1 MLNVIIG
8 LLSGVISGMGIG
20 GGAILIPALI
30 FFQGVSQQVAQGINL
45 LYFLPTAFFSLLIHI
60 KNKTVDVK
68 TALIIGYSGMIG
80 AAGGAYLAT
89 RLIEGDLLR
98 KLFGG
103 FLLLIG
109 VYEIYKGIR
118 IGKGKKHRQG
128 FEKAE

>member
-1 MLNVIIG
+1 MLNVIVG

-68 TALIIGYSGMIG
+68 TALIIGYSGMAG
-80 AAGGAYLAT
+80 AAGGAFLAT
-89 RLIEGDLLR
+89 RMIEGELLR

-109 VYEIYKGIR
+109 VYEIYKGITM
-118 IGKGKKHRQG
+118 GKTKKP
-128 FEKAE
+128 

>member
-109 VYEIYKGIR
+109 VYEIYKGIKM
-118 IGKGKKHRQG
+118 GKRKHHNLS
-128 FEKAE
+128 